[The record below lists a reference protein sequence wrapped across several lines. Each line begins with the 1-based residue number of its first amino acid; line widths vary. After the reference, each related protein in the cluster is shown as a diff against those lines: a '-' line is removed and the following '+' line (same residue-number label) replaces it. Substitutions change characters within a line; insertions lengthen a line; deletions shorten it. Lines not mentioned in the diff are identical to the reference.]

1 MRHLDE
7 CGEGYFK
14 HMLEAWRIVFVLLV
28 ASGVCMIHSLL
39 PFVFQK
45 TASTMTRNI
54 LNRTD
59 NRYARKI

>member
-1 MRHLDE
+1 MKHLDE

-14 HMLEAWRIVFVLLV
+14 HMFEAWRIVSVLLISSI
-28 ASGVCMIHSLL
+28 ACLIHSLF

-45 TASTMTRNI
+45 TASTMIRNI

-59 NRYARKI
+59 SRYAKKI